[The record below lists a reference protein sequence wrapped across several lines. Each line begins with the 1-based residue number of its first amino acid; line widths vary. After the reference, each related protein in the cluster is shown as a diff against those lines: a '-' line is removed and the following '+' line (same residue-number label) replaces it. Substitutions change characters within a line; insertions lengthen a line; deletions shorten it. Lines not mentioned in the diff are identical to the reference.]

1 MSKENQTNNA
11 KPFSPSVEPGSKE
24 VVEAM
29 QESNLEEVEE
39 GLILEEKTIN
49 SESSTL
55 PSPKEQIDVPTNDG
69 SYVKFGFVFLLVTLG
84 FFSAWAALAPLS
96 SALVSAGE
104 VVVSSYR
111 KSIQHYEGGI
121 VSKIYV
127 RNGDIVNEGDPLIQ
141 LETVQ
146 SESKRDNNKK
156 RLFTSQAELERLL
169 AEQNFEKEITFSEEL
184 ITQAQSDQDI
194 KNALNQQKQLY
205 NARLKAFDQESKTLG
220 TRIKQTRQQISG
232 LNKQRAIMLEQT
244 ASLKKEQEAFD
255 TLFNE
260 GLADGQR
267 ARELNRSILSTQNE
281 ISRVESEV
289 SRSKIQITETN
300 LQIATRKQDYLKDI
314 GEKIKRVQA
323 DYYNFKEGLEI
334 AADRLDR
341 TTIRSPERGIIVDLQ
356 VHTLGSVVN
365 SGQTLLDL
373 VPEQDA
379 FTVEAKLMTQD
390 INEVYLG
397 QKADIRFSA
406 FNAKITK
413 VIEGEVINVSAD
425 RLLNKR
431 DDSPY
436 YMVRLRVTDNGLK
449 DLTDGMELKPGMPA
463 EVMIRRGERTLFSYL
478 LKPIADSFA
487 RSFKE
492 K

>member
-1 MSKENQTNNA
+1 MSKENQTSNTQ
-11 KPFSPSVEPGSKE
+11 PIPSSMELGSKE
-24 VVEAM
+24 VVETTK
-29 QESNLEEVEE
+29 ENDLETVEE
-39 GLILEEKTIN
+39 KLVLQAKPPTSMSSVPPPPEKA
-49 SESSTL
+49 
-55 PSPKEQIDVPTNDG
+55 DVPTNDG
-69 SYVKFGFVFLLVTLG
+69 SYVKFGLVFLLVTLG
-84 FFSAWAALAPLS
+84 FFSAWATLAPLS
-96 SALVSAGE
+96 SALLSSGE

-111 KSIQHYEGGI
+111 KSIQHFEGGI
-121 VSKIYV
+121 VNKIYV

-146 SESKRDNNKK
+146 SESKHNTNKK
-156 RLFTSQAELERLL
+156 RLYTTQAELERLL
-169 AEQNFEKEITFSEEL
+169 AEQSFDKDITFSEVL
-184 ITQAQSDQDI
+184 LNQSQSDQDI
-194 KNALNQQKQLY
+194 KNAINQQKQLY
-205 NARLKAFDQESKTLG
+205 TARLKAFEQESKTLG
-220 TRIKQTRQQISG
+220 TRIKQTRQQITG
-232 LNKQRAIMLEQT
+232 LHKQRSILLEQT
-244 ASLKKEQEAFD
+244 VSLQKEQKAFD

-281 ISRVESEV
+281 ISRLESET
-289 SRSKIQITETN
+289 SRLKIQITETN

-314 GEKIKRVQA
+314 GERIKRVQA
-323 DYYNFKEGLEI
+323 DYYDFKEGLEI
-334 AADRLDR
+334 AADRLNR
-341 TTIRSPERGIIVDLQ
+341 TTIRSPERGIVVDLK
-356 VHTLGSVVN
+356 VHTVGSVVN
-365 SGQTLLDL
+365 SGHTLLDL

-379 FTVEAKLMTQD
+379 FTIEAKLMTQD

-431 DDSPY
+431 DDTPY

-449 DLTDGMELKPGMPA
+449 DLTTGMELKPGMPA